1 MIIDISRR
9 ERKKEALRLQIVQTA
24 MALFR
29 AQGFAQTRMEKIADE
44 SDIAKA
50 TLYKYFPVKEAII
63 AAYWKD
69 KVQQKEGLLP
79 SLFEK
84 FPNTNQRLQAV
95 FLSAVQQFKQEPEF
109 ARIQF
114 SYQFLE
120 IAKQP
125 DNQTQRSG
133 FESFLDAILAHGQ
146 QEGDIRRDIASS
158 MMANQLLFLFTST
171 CLLWFSNTQLFPI
184 EERLQQVINLFIE
197 GAKYE

>member
-125 DNQTQRSG
+125 DNQSQRSG
-133 FESFLDAILAHGQ
+133 FESFLDVILAHGQ

>member
-29 AQGFAQTRMEKIADE
+29 AKGFAQTRMEKIADE

-69 KVQQKEGLLP
+69 TVQQKEGLLP

-84 FPNTNQRLQAV
+84 FPNTNKRLQAV

-125 DNQTQRSG
+125 DNQSQRSG
-133 FESFLDAILAHGQ
+133 FESFLDVILAHGQ

-197 GAKYE
+197 GASHE

>member
-1 MIIDISRR
+1 
-9 ERKKEALRLQIVQTA
+9 
-24 MALFR
+24 
-29 AQGFAQTRMEKIADE
+29 MEKIADE

-69 KVQQKEGLLP
+69 KVQQKEDLLP
-79 SLFEK
+79 SLFER
-84 FPNTNQRLQAV
+84 FPNTNKSLQAV

-125 DNQTQRSG
+125 DNQSQRSG
-133 FESFLDAILAHGQ
+133 FESFLDVILAHGQ

-197 GAKYE
+197 GASHE

>member
-29 AQGFAQTRMEKIADE
+29 AKGFAQTRMEKIADE

>member
-69 KVQQKEGLLP
+69 KV
-79 SLFEK
+79 
-84 FPNTNQRLQAV
+84 
-95 FLSAVQQFKQEPEF
+95 
-109 ARIQF
+109 
-114 SYQFLE
+114 
-120 IAKQP
+120 
-125 DNQTQRSG
+125 
-133 FESFLDAILAHGQ
+133 
-146 QEGDIRRDIASS
+146 
-158 MMANQLLFLFTST
+158 
-171 CLLWFSNTQLFPI
+171 
-184 EERLQQVINLFIE
+184 
-197 GAKYE
+197 